1 MFWRTAIFSQPLPFI
16 DAFVEELA
24 ASLKKLNTGRG
35 LSFAQRS
42 WLKFCLMGVL
52 MTNSVCWACFERIG
66 LGNYRLGA
74 LSWMFRK
81 TKIPWEKLFQASV
94 SHVLAQHGIRDGV
107 AVADDS
113 DHRRAKLTKRIFG
126 AHKIFDKKTGG
137 YFNGQTVVLLVLV
150 SGRVTIPVGFRFYR
164 PDPAVVAWRKGDK
177 RLRKAKAGKAE
188 RPACPERN
196 PAYPG
201 KEECVLSMLRE
212 FRRYHP
218 GIKVKAV
225 LADALY
231 GNQPFMDAASS
242 LCGGAQV
249 VSQLRGNQK
258 VRFCNRELSLPA
270 FFQRYPGVPQAIRI
284 RGGEPVEVIVSSAR
298 VHVRAHGKKRF
309 VIALKYTGETEY
321 RYLVATDLSW
331 RTLDIVQ
338 AHTLRWLVEVFLED
352 WKLYEGW
359 GSLAKQPGEE
369 GSSRG
374 LALSLLC
381 DHALILHPEQMA
393 RLEDKQ
399 PACTVG
405 SLRDHCK
412 SEAFLD
418 CIRQILAA
426 DDPAGQFEQL
436 AKTVKTLFPL
446 APSSKHMSG
455 RDLGRLEPTPSL
467 RYRAETA

>member
-1 MFWRTAIFSQPLPFI
+1 MPFV
-16 DAFVEELA
+16 DRFVEELSA
-24 ASLKKLNTGRG
+24 ALKPLNAGRG
-35 LSFAQRS
+35 LSFTQRS

-52 MTNSVCWACFERIG
+52 MTNSVCWARFERIG
-66 LGNYRLGA
+66 LGGYRLGA

-81 TKIPWEKLFQASV
+81 TKIPWDRLFQASV
-94 SHVLAQHGIRDGV
+94 GRALERHGLRDGV
-107 AVADDS
+107 LTADDS
-113 DHRRAKLTKRIFG
+113 DHRRAKRTPRIHA

-137 YFNGQTVVLLVLV
+137 YFNGQTLVFLLLV
-150 SGRVTIPVGFRFYR
+150 SGRVTLPVGFRFYR
-164 PDPAVVAWRKGDK
+164 PDPAMVAWRKEDG
-177 RLRKAKAGKAE
+177 RLKKAKVRKAE

-196 PAYPG
+196 PAYPS

-212 FRRYHP
+212 FRHCHP
-218 GIKVKAV
+218 HVKIKAV

-231 GNQPFMDAASS
+231 GNRPFMDEAAS
-242 LCGGAQV
+242 LCGEAQAI
-249 VSQLRGNQK
+249 SQLRANQK
-258 VRFCNRELSLPA
+258 VRHRNRELSLPA
-270 FFQRYPGVPQAIRI
+270 LFARHPGVPQTIRI
-284 RGGEPVEVIVSSAR
+284 RGGEPVDVIMSSAR
-298 VHVRAHGKKRF
+298 VHVCAHGKKRF
-309 VIALKYTGETEY
+309 VIALKYAGETEY

-359 GSLAKQPGEE
+359 GSLAKQPDEE

-374 LALSLLC
+374 LTLSLLC
-381 DHALILHPEQMA
+381 DHALILHPEQLT
-393 RLEDKQ
+393 RLDDQQ

-418 CIRQILAA
+418 CVRQILAA

-436 AKTVKTLFPL
+436 AETLKTLFPL

-467 RYRAETA
+467 RYRAARA

>member
-1 MFWRTAIFSQPLPFI
+1 M
-16 DAFVEELA
+16 
-24 ASLKKLNTGRG
+24 
-35 LSFAQRS
+35 SFAQRS

-52 MTNSVCWACFERIG
+52 MTNSVCWAGFERIG

-94 SHVLAQHGIRDGV
+94 GRVLERHGIKEGV
-107 AVADDS
+107 LDADDS
-113 DHRRAKLTKRIFG
+113 DLRRAKRTKRIHA

-137 YFNGQTVVLLVLV
+137 YFNGQTLVFLVLV

-164 PDPAVVAWRKGDK
+164 PDPAMVAWRKEDG
-177 RLRKAKAGKAE
+177 RLRKAKVRKAE
-188 RPACPERN
+188 RPACPGRN

-201 KEECVLSMLRE
+201 KEECVLSMLGE
-212 FRRYHP
+212 FRHYHP
-218 GIKVKAV
+218 HVKVKAV

-231 GNQPFMDAASS
+231 GNRPFMDEASS
-242 LCGGAQV
+242 LCGDVQV
-249 VSQLRGNQK
+249 ISQLRSNQK
-258 VRFCNRELSLPA
+258 VRHRNRELSLPA
-270 FFQRYPGVPQAIRI
+270 LFARYPGVPQTIRI

-298 VHVRAHGKKRF
+298 VHVVAHGKKRF
-309 VIALKYTGETEY
+309 VIALKYVGEDEY

-359 GSLAKQPGEE
+359 GNLAKQPDEE

-374 LALSLLC
+374 LTLSLLC
-381 DHALILHPEQMA
+381 DHALILHPEQLT

-426 DDPAGQFEQL
+426 DNPAEQFEEL

-467 RYRAETA
+467 KYRAAMA

>member
-1 MFWRTAIFSQPLPFI
+1 MPFI
-16 DAFVEELA
+16 DRFVEELA
-24 ASLKKLNTGRG
+24 VSLKKLNTGRG

-52 MTNSVCWACFERIG
+52 MTSSVCWARFEQIG
-66 LGNYRLGA
+66 LDGYGLGA
-74 LSWMFRK
+74 LSWMFRNS
-81 TKIPWEKLFQASV
+81 KIPWGKLFQASV
-94 SHVLAQHGIRDGV
+94 GKVLERHGIRDGV
-107 AVADDS
+107 LVADDS
-113 DHRRAKLTKRIFG
+113 DHRRAKRTKRIHA
-126 AHKIFDKKTGG
+126 AHKVFDKKTGG
-137 YFNGQTVVLLVLV
+137 YFNGQTLVFLVLV

-164 PDPAVVAWRKGDK
+164 PDPAMVAWRKEDS
-177 RLRKAKAGKAE
+177 RLKKAKAGKSE
-188 RPACPERN
+188 RTACPARN

-201 KEECVLSMLRE
+201 KGECVLSMIRE
-212 FRRYHP
+212 FRHCQP
-218 GIKVKAV
+218 EIKVKAV

-231 GNQPFMDAASS
+231 GNRPFMDEASS
-242 LCGGAQV
+242 LCGNVQV
-249 VSQLRGNQK
+249 ISQLHCNQNLC
-258 VRFCNRELSLPA
+258 FCNHELSLPV
-270 FFQRYPGVPQAIRI
+270 FFRRYPGVPQTIRI
-284 RGGEPVEVIVSSAR
+284 RGGEPVEAVVSSAR
-298 VHVRAHGKKRF
+298 VQVCAHGKKRF
-309 VIALKYTGETEY
+309 VVALKYAGEDEY

-359 GSLAKQPGEE
+359 GNLAKQPDEE

-381 DHALILHPEQMA
+381 DHALVLHPEQMA
-393 RLEDKQ
+393 RLKDKQ

-436 AKTVKTLFPL
+436 AKTVKSLFPL

-467 RYRAETA
+467 KYRAARA